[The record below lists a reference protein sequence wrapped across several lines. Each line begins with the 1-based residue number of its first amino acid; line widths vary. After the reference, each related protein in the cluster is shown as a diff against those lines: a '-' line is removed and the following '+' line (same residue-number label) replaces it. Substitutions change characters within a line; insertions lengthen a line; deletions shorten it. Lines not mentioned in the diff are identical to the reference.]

1 MIPAGE
7 LYEQLN
13 TKIPE
18 SLRCDWDNDGM
29 MCCPDPAREVKKIL
43 LALDVTDATVEF
55 AVAGGYDLIL
65 THHPLIFSPIRAM
78 NPANPTARR
87 VIRLISAGISVFSFH
102 TRLDAVEGGVND
114 VLAAR
119 IGLTDTHP
127 FGLPGEEIGL
137 IGKIAPTSFADFAAF
152 VKKQLNAPVL
162 EVVSTD
168 KTVRKVAL
176 VGGAGKDYLPAAIAA
191 GADVYLTGEMCHHA
205 DLDAADA
212 GIGLILAGHYY
223 TELPVLDRLRSLAA
237 KCDQN
242 LEFGYF
248 DHNPVGFL

>member
-1 MIPAGE
+1 MITAGE

-13 TKIPE
+13 SKIPL

-29 MCCPDPAREVKKIL
+29 MCCPDPDRQLGRVL
-43 LALDVTDATVEF
+43 LALDVTDAAVEY
-55 AVAGGYDLIL
+55 AIAGGYDLIL

-78 NPANPTARR
+78 NPSNPTARR
-87 VIRLISAGISVFSFH
+87 VIRLLTAGISVFSFH

-114 VLAAR
+114 VLAER
-119 IGLTDTHP
+119 IGLTDARP
-127 FGLPGEEIGL
+127 FGIPGEEIGR
-137 IGKIAPTSFADFAAF
+137 IGNVTPMSFADFAAF

-162 EVVSTD
+162 EVVNTS

-176 VGGAGKDYLPAAIAA
+176 VGGAGKDYLSAAIAA
-191 GADVYLTGEMCHHA
+191 GADVYLTGEMGHHA

-223 TELPVLDRLRSLAA
+223 TELPVLDRLRELAED
-237 KCDQN
+237 CDPE